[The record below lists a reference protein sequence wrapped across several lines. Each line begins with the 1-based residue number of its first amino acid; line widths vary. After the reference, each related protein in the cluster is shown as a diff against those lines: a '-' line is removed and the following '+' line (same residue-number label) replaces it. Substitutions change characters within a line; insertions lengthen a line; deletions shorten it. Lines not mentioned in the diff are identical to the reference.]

1 MRDTLRVI
9 PLEEAE
15 QLVLDSAAAFA
26 ETEVISLVDSLG
38 RVAAADITADINV
51 PEFRRSTVDGYA
63 VRSRDLKGAGES
75 MPAFMDLLGQ
85 VEMGQ
90 AAAYALTSSG
100 DTVYVPT
107 GGMLPAG
114 ADSVVMLE
122 YSEHLDDRTI
132 LLKRESAPGENVVDI
147 GEDMEQGEV
156 VIARGSVLR
165 AYETG
170 VLASLGKT
178 SVQVCKKPRVGI
190 ISTGDEVVGEHEVPG
205 PGKIRD
211 INSQLLFALL
221 MEDGCIPVKYGH
233 IPDDFNL
240 LKTVT
245 ETAHRECDLVLI
257 SGGSSVGAKD
267 HTREAIASLKDSAI
281 LIHGIAV
288 KPGKPTIFAMASGK
302 AVFGLP
308 GHPLACAVIYGSLVR
323 PYVEKALG
331 CQGGDYY
338 LTGTFTENHHK
349 AAGRVEFLPVRVTE
363 AKDRLLADPIHAK
376 SGMISGFAKAFGFV
390 RIPRNEEGLK
400 AGQEVKI
407 YRF

>member
-9 PLEEAE
+9 ALEEAE
-15 QLVLDSAAAFA
+15 QMVLDRAVAFT
-26 ETEVISLVDSLG
+26 ETEIVSLPDSLG
-38 RVAAADITADINV
+38 RITGEDITADSNV

-63 VRSRDLKGAGES
+63 VRSRDLKGAGEG
-75 MPAFMDLLGQ
+75 MPAFMELLGQ

-90 AAAYALTSSG
+90 AAPYALKTSG

-107 GGMLPAG
+107 GGMLPGG
-114 ADSVVMLE
+114 ADAVVMLE
-122 YSEHLDDRTI
+122 YSESLDPTTI

-147 GEDMEQGEV
+147 GEDMEEGEV
-156 VIARGSVLR
+156 VIPRGSILR
-165 AYETG
+165 PYETG

-178 SVQVCKKPRVGI
+178 AVTVLKKPRVGI

-211 INSQLLFALL
+211 INSQLLAALVQ
-221 MEDGCIPVKYGH
+221 EDGCIPVKYGH
-233 IPDDFNL
+233 IQDDFDE
-240 LKTVT
+240 LKTIM
-245 ETAHRECDLVLI
+245 ETAHQECDLVLI
-257 SGGSSVGAKD
+257 SGGSSVGARD
-267 HTREAIASLKDSAI
+267 HTVEVIASLKDSAI

-288 KPGKPTIFAMASGK
+288 KPGKPTIFAMAGGK

-323 PYVEKALG
+323 TYLKTSLGYVQKE
-331 CQGGDYY
+331 YF

-349 AAGRVEFLPVRVTE
+349 APGRVEFLPVRISE
-363 AKDRLLADPIHAK
+363 AEDRLLAEPVHAK
-376 SGMISGFAKAFGFV
+376 SGMISGFAKAFGFI
-390 RIPRNEEGLK
+390 RIPRNEEGLR
-400 AGQEVKI
+400 AGQTVKI